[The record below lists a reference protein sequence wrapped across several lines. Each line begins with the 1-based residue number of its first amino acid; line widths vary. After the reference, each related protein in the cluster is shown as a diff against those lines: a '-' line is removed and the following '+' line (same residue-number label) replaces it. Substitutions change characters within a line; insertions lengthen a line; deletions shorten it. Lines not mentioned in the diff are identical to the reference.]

1 MEANLSLRFV
11 AHGSEAF
18 VANLQ
23 RRLAE
28 ARHML
33 IEVLGPSNMYV
44 YRSKLLSAQIFCKR
58 GDRQTLSFVEQARIA
73 LKEAFNSELL
83 ENHPIFSELNK
94 VTCDLLM

>member
-1 MEANLSLRFV
+1 MKTYQGTTPEEKVGRAKTLLPEANLSLRFV

-23 RRLAE
+23 RRLSE
-28 ARHML
+28 ARQML

-58 GDRQTLSFVEQARIA
+58 GDRQTLTFIE
-73 LKEAFNSELL
+73 
-83 ENHPIFSELNK
+83 
-94 VTCDLLM
+94 